1 MAGTDAWQTFEDP
14 LSVEGS
20 FASATH
26 HLPNHHALS
35 RGVNHSFTN
44 NADQRTL
51 GLSLGRWTFKKQR
64 PRCLSISAVYEKE
77 KCPSTLQALR
87 KITSD
92 LASHPR
98 RHEWGSAVCKGCKL
112 VKELGP
118 EHVLS
123 KLFVAEV
130 RRTEKLGGNRTLELG
145 RLFAGVPE

>member
-1 MAGTDAWQTFEDP
+1 MSATTGLFC
-14 LSVEGS
+14 
-20 FASATH
+20 ASAGDE
-26 HLPNHHALS
+26 PA
-35 RGVNHSFTN
+35 
-44 NADQRTL
+44 ATL
-51 GLSLGRWTFKKQR
+51 RK
-64 PRCLSISAVYEKE
+64 A
-77 KCPSTLQALR
+77 LQALR

-92 LASHPR
+92 LALHPR

-112 VKELGP
+112 VKELRP